1 MIPLVVIVGPT
12 ASGKTALSI
21 EIAKRL
27 GGEIVSADSMQVYK
41 QMNIGTAKPDE
52 EEKQGIAHHLI
63 DVVDI
68 GDDFSVN
75 SFAKMAHAKI
85 RDIYIKGK
93 LPILVGG
100 TGLYTDVVVYNTK
113 LSEDSFDVSV
123 RKRLEGVLLN
133 EGREKLYDML
143 CHVDAPAAEKL
154 HVNDVK
160 RVMRALEIYY
170 NTGKTKTYLDSISN
184 AAPKIY
190 NSITFGISYERE
202 RLYERIN
209 MRVDKMMENGLLQEV
224 EALSK
229 TPGFLSSTAGQG
241 IGYKEIIYYLN
252 GTATYDEAV
261 RILKRDTRRLA
272 KRQLTWFRKN
282 KDIIW
287 LDGEREFGEMVNE
300 CIGYI
305 EKTLK

>member
-229 TPGFLSSTAGQG
+229 NPGFLSSTAGQG